1 VRARSGA
8 TGDVARATSDPTTA
22 SAAAS
27 HPPPRRVMHR
37 RASSRGVP
45 LPDAGADRAAWS
57 ERAGSSLARSD
68 GAPGVQ
74 APFAGLIPLP
84 GGPVSPRARAHVS
97 FVPLVPPRLIFVGVT
112 HAPRENGDLQGV
124 WAGDEV
130 ASTSGLRSRL
140 RSARPAHVGRTS
152 DPALG
157 FASCRVGGH
166 LRPCIRAV
174 STPLGS
180 PASGKERP
188 PNGSRHPYPLVGFLA
203 SFPSTTCFSRRI

>member
-1 VRARSGA
+1 MNIQFFRFFL
-8 TGDVARATSDPTTA
+8 
-22 SAAAS
+22 
-27 HPPPRRVMHR
+27 
-37 RASSRGVP
+37 GVSLFSCRLNCTLWLNLISTKPAVFP
-45 LPDAGADRAAWS
+45 LDHFFQIPCS
-57 ERAGSSLARSD
+57 KKT
-68 GAPGVQ
+68 
-74 APFAGLIPLP
+74 INKPLP

-166 LRPCIRAV
+166 FLPCIRAV

-188 PNGSRHPYPLVGFLA
+188 PNGSRHPYPLVGLLA